1 MAARVRTRG
10 SPSAARSFVARD
22 DHPALTPLH
31 AMRLPLLLASLLF
44 VAATQTLGAQ
54 APPGLSTFSIVACD
68 TANGFLG
75 VAVQS
80 RVVGAGSIVPAAEAG
95 VGAVA
100 TQANANVTY
109 KPRALALL
117 RAGRSPEEVRAEL
130 TRADSG
136 AAERQFAVMDASC
149 RMAAHTGDS
158 TLAWAGHRVGRHYS
172 AQGNIL
178 TGPEVVEAMGRAF
191 EEAEAAGVP
200 FGERLLA
207 AMKAGQAAGGD
218 RRGRQGAGLLI
229 VKAGGGYAGGDDRY
243 ADLRVEDAVE
253 PILEL
258 ERVYRVWMTTFHP
271 LDHFLPN
278 GTAALA
284 APAGPHVCA
293 LQTMLAEAG
302 HGTAPAAGRGSCA
315 LDGDVLGA
323 LHAFQRAEGLPV
335 VPALT
340 PEAAAR
346 LRAIAAR
353 KSGGRP

>member
-1 MAARVRTRG
+1 
-10 SPSAARSFVARD
+10 
-22 DHPALTPLH
+22 
-31 AMRLPLLLASLLF
+31 MRLPLFVASLLSLA
-44 VAATQTLGAQ
+44 VGTLEAQ
-54 APPGLSTFSIVACD
+54 EPPRLSTFSIVACD
-68 TANGFLG
+68 TTSGFLG

-117 RAGRSPEEVRAEL
+117 RAGRSPEEVRAEF

-136 AAERQFAVMDASC
+136 TAERQYAIMDASC
-149 RMAAHTGDS
+149 RVAAHTGDS

-258 ERVYRVWMTTFHP
+258 ERVYRVWMSTFHP
-271 LDHFLPN
+271 IDHFLPN
-278 GTAALA
+278 GSVPVA

-293 LQTMLAEAG
+293 LRTLLAQAG
-302 HGTAPAAGRGSCA
+302 HGTAPPAGRANCA
-315 LDGDVLGA
+315 LDGDVLEA

-340 PEAAAR
+340 AETAAR
-346 LRAIAAR
+346 LRTVAAR
-353 KSGGRP
+353 RSGGQP